1 MSKTEL
7 KNSNTFTEEQMKQ
20 IKEILAGT
28 GYEITQET
36 CSPSTDSSTCPDD
49 DKPLEDLLI
58 RDERRRIVQGTYN
71 CQLVLIH
78 DPLFAGAI
86 RYNEFNNKIDIQRN
100 LGWKR
105 YGNAYCDNDL
115 NHIVTYM
122 ETHYGLKKDKDIE
135 GAISVVA
142 NDDSYH
148 PIKEKLLSLKWDGI
162 SRLPHALH
170 HFLGVEETALTT
182 ESLKLFMLGAV
193 ARVFTPGCKFE
204 LMLCLVGGQGAGK
217 STFLRFLA
225 MEDCYFTDDLKRL
238 DDDKVFQRL
247 QGHWIIEMPEMLAI
261 LNAKMV
267 EETKSFVSRQS
278 DNYRTPY
285 DIHAVDHS
293 RQCVFAGTSN
303 KTQFLPMGKS
313 GNRRFLPIEV
323 NMYNAECHILEDET
337 ASRAYIEQLWA
348 EVMTIYNSGNYSLT
362 LPKDL
367 YKELLAAQD
376 RRSPEDP
383 METAIRNFLDDH
395 VPQYVCV
402 KMLYKEALDHM
413 SYDMP
418 AQWESNAISDIM
430 DQKMKDYKKITTH
443 RFPRYGTQKAWVLIK
458 EPDFQDIPEGMEK
471 EIPFLQEELPIC
483 KPLNP

>member
-58 RDERRRIVQGTYN
+58 RDERGRIVQGTYN

-135 GAISVVA
+135 RAISVVA
-142 NDDSYH
+142 NDNSYH

-170 HFLGVEETALTT
+170 HFLGVEKTALTT

-285 DIHAVDHS
+285 DIHAVDHP

-303 KTQFLPMGKS
+303 KTQFLPMDKS

-323 NMYNAECHILEDET
+323 NMDNAECHILEDET

-348 EVMTIYNSGNYSLT
+348 EVMTIYNSGKAKEINPDGEYLFMCHGRTINNDTFNERLRKYCNDADVPYLSSRKLRFTVAST
-362 LPKDL
+362 LKASGIETAYLQKQLGHSNRAMTEHYIYEAVEKPKD
-367 YKELLAAQD
+367 
-376 RRSPEDP
+376 
-383 METAIRNFLDDH
+383 MEN
-395 VPQYVCV
+395 Q
-402 KMLYKEALDHM
+402 
-413 SYDMP
+413 
-418 AQWESNAISDIM
+418 
-430 DQKMKDYKKITTH
+430 
-443 RFPRYGTQKAWVLIK
+443 
-458 EPDFQDIPEGMEK
+458 
-471 EIPFLQEELPIC
+471 
-483 KPLNP
+483 LNSILSIG